1 MLTEAELPMASPVSR
16 SCTST
21 AASSSSA
28 RASWSGLTIT
38 CRPRSSQASSRR
50 SSHRCGP
57 SQSTSCI
64 RCRTACG
71 PSCRRCKPISP
82 IGEPS
87 KQRTGGKIEK
97 VMLLGEKARKG
108 DQGGKCQRQL
118 PQLRL
123 QMERGKNGYR
133 YMHAGEAVRARIETL
148 HQRKEALRRAALPV
162 VRAPVRRSGHRKED
176 EERHLQAQQQHVAH
190 CDVRKVARRFDDEV
204 KVEDERLVDAAVDPH
219 PARPIRYPL
228 VDSRSQLPRSAQV
241 IALAP
246 EIELVRA
253 DDQNHAQRQIDDVV
267 SRRHDGTPSRRSCTA
282 RMTAAA
288 AECTSSLRYAFL
300 MWLVTVCTEIPS
312 RAAICP

>member
-1 MLTEAELPMASPVSR
+1 MASPVAR

-21 AASSSSA
+21 PASSSFA
-28 RASWSGLTIT
+28 LASWSGLTIT
-38 CRPRSSQASSRR
+38 CPPRSSQASSRR

-57 SQSTSCI
+57 SQSTSRI
-64 RCRTACG
+64 RRRTACG
-71 PSCRRCKPISP
+71 ASCRRCKPISP

-87 KQRTGGKIEK
+87 KQRTGGKVEK
-97 VMLLGEKARKG
+97 VVLLGEKAGKG

-118 PQLRL
+118 PQLGL
-123 QMERGKNGYR
+123 QMKRGKNGYR
-133 YMHAGEAVRARIETL
+133 YMHAGEAIRARIEAL
-148 HQRKEALRRAALPV
+148 DQRKQALGPAALPV
-162 VRAPVRRSGHRKED
+162 VRTPVRRSGHRKEQ
-176 EERHLQAQQQHVAH
+176 EERHLQTQQQHVAH
-190 CDVRKVARRFDDEV
+190 CDVRKVARRIDDEV
-204 KVEDERLVDAAVDPH
+204 QVKDERIVDAAVDPH

-246 EIELVRA
+246 EIELVGA
-253 DDQNHAQRQIDDVV
+253 DDQDHAQRQIDEVV
-267 SRRHDGTPSRRSCTA
+267 GRRHDGTPPSRRSCTA

-300 MWLVTVCTEIPS
+300 MWLVTVCTEMPS

>member
-1 MLTEAELPMASPVSR
+1 MASPVSR
-16 SCTST
+16 SCTCT
-21 AASSSSA
+21 AASSSFA

-38 CRPRSSQASSRR
+38 CPPRSSQASSRR
-50 SSHRCGP
+50 SSRRCGP

-64 RCRTACG
+64 RRRTACG

-87 KQRTGGKIEK
+87 KQRTGGKVEK

-108 DQGGKCQRQL
+108 NQGGKCQRQL
-118 PQLRL
+118 PQ
-123 QMERGKNGYR
+123 
-133 YMHAGEAVRARIETL
+133 
-148 HQRKEALRRAALPV
+148 RKEALGPAALPV
-162 VRAPVRRSGHRKED
+162 VRTPVRRSGHRKED
-176 EERHLQAQQQHVAH
+176 EERHLQTQQQHVAH

-204 KVEDERLVDAAVDPH
+204 KVKDERIVDAAVDPH
-219 PARPIRYPL
+219 PARPVRYPL
-228 VDSRSQLPRSAQV
+228 VDSRSQLPRSGQV

-312 RAAICP
+312 RVAICP